1 MLGMYALTV
10 FSVVNIHPVVAV
22 GEDEHLILVE
32 VDGNVPVNGVK
43 VEKI

>member
-1 MLGMYALTV
+1 MFDMYALTV

-22 GEDEHLILVE
+22 GEDKHLVLVE

-43 VEKI
+43 VE